1 MRFTTQTLVRSG
13 FVAAFLVVCLV
24 LAGYFYTS
32 MGGRIPLIAEV
43 GDYHVSFLSSDIDN
57 LLDDA
62 DVTVAGV
69 VVGKVS
75 GRTQEGDRI
84 RVQLTLQ
91 PQYAPLHQGATLR
104 IGVKSLVGASDVTV
118 TDGQGP
124 ELANDS
130 TLPDNAVGTPVQV
143 HDVIAELSPQTRTA
157 LGGTIQS
164 LGAGTQGQAGNID
177 QLMQGVGKL
186 ANGGVDA
193 LDAIAKQGQDLKA
206 LSNEADGLLNNLDT
220 GQGRIAQV
228 VTDADTL
235 TRSTAG
241 QKDALASTVRQLPGT
256 LDSARTATGKLQE
269 LSGSL
274 APIASDLNKAA
285 PDLNSSLVQLPGVT
299 SDLRGLLP
307 QLNGVLDRAP
317 ATLDRVPTLG
327 SDVRDLVPPTQT
339 VLQDANPMLAY
350 AAPYGRDVGAMLES
364 FGSTFENYSENGLHT
379 VRLAPILNQQAV
391 RNIPLPTSTLD
402 PTNWHN
408 PYPQPGSADK
418 PAPFGGPYPQVQKAP
433 R

>member
-13 FVAAFLVVCLV
+13 FVAGFLVVCLV

-32 MGGRIPLIAEV
+32 MGGRIPVIAEV
-43 GDYHVSFLSSDIDN
+43 GDYHVSFLTNDIDN

-62 DVTVAGV
+62 DVTIAGV

-75 GRTQEGDRI
+75 GRTQEGSQV
-84 RVQLTLQ
+84 RVQLTIQ

-104 IGVKSLVGASDVTV
+104 IGVKSLVGASDVTM

-124 ELANDS
+124 ELSDGA
-130 TLPDNAVGTPVQV
+130 TLPADAVGAPVQV
-143 HDVIAELSPQTRTA
+143 HDVIAGLSPPTRTA

-164 LGAGTQGQAGNID
+164 LGAGTAGQAGNID

-206 LSNEADGLLNNLDT
+206 LSNEATGLLNDLDT

-228 VTDADTL
+228 VSDADTL

-285 PDLNSSLVQLPGVT
+285 PDLNRSLVQLPGVT

-307 QLNGVLDRAP
+307 SLNGVLDRAP

-327 SDVRDLVPPTQT
+327 GDVRGLVPPTQT
-339 VLQDANPMLAY
+339 MLQDANPLLAY

-379 VRLAPILNQQAV
+379 VRLAPIVNQQAV
-391 RNIPLPTSTLD
+391 RNIPLPTSMLD

-408 PYPQPGSADK
+408 PYPRPGSAGA
-418 PAPFGGPYPQVQKAP
+418 PAPFGGPYPRVAQAP

>member
-1 MRFTTQTLVRSG
+1 MRFNTQTLVRSG

-84 RVQLTLQ
+84 RVQLTIQ

-104 IGVKSLVGASDVTV
+104 IGVKSLVGASDMTV
-118 TDGQGP
+118 VDGQGP

-164 LGAGTQGQAGNID
+164 L
-177 QLMQGVGKL
+177 
-186 ANGGVDA
+186 
-193 LDAIAKQGQDLKA
+193 
-206 LSNEADGLLNNLDT
+206 
-220 GQGRIAQV
+220 
-228 VTDADTL
+228 
-235 TRSTAG
+235 
-241 QKDALASTVRQLPGT
+241 
-256 LDSARTATGKLQE
+256 
-269 LSGSL
+269 
-274 APIASDLNKAA
+274 
-285 PDLNSSLVQLPGVT
+285 
-299 SDLRGLLP
+299 
-307 QLNGVLDRAP
+307 
-317 ATLDRVPTLG
+317 
-327 SDVRDLVPPTQT
+327 
-339 VLQDANPMLAY
+339 
-350 AAPYGRDVGAMLES
+350 
-364 FGSTFENYSENGLHT
+364 
-379 VRLAPILNQQAV
+379 
-391 RNIPLPTSTLD
+391 
-402 PTNWHN
+402 
-408 PYPQPGSADK
+408 
-418 PAPFGGPYPQVQKAP
+418 
-433 R
+433 

>member
-13 FVAAFLVVCLV
+13 FVAAFLVLCLV
-24 LAGYFYTS
+24 LAGYFYTR
-32 MGGRIPLIAEV
+32 MGGRIPLVAEV
-43 GDYHVSFLSSDIDN
+43 GDYHVSFLSNDINN

-62 DVTVAGV
+62 DVTEAGV

-75 GRTQEGDRI
+75 GRTQDGNRV
-84 RVQLTLQ
+84 RVQLTIQ
-91 PQYAPLHQGATLR
+91 PQYAPLHQGTTLR
-104 IGVKSLVGASDVTV
+104 IGVKSLVGASDVTM
-118 TDGQGP
+118 TDGRGP
-124 ELANDS
+124 ELPNDS
-130 TLPDNAVGTPVQV
+130 TLPDNAVGVPVQV
-143 HDVIAELSPQTRTA
+143 HDVIAELQPKTRTDLSGA
-157 LGGTIQS
+157 IQS
-164 LGAGTQGQAGNID
+164 LGAGTAGQAGNIN

-206 LSNEADGLLNNLDT
+206 LSNEATNLLDELDT

-228 VTDADTL
+228 VSDADTL
-235 TRSTAG
+235 TRATAG
-241 QKDALASTVRQLPGT
+241 QKDALAGTVRQLPGT
-256 LDSARTATGKLQE
+256 LDSARAATAKLTE

-274 APIASDLNKAA
+274 APVASDLNKAA
-285 PDLNSSLVQLPGVT
+285 PDLNASLVQLPGVT

-307 QLNGVLDRAP
+307 SLNGVLDRAP

-327 SDVRDLVPPTQT
+327 SDVRDLVPPAQT
-339 VLQDANPMLAY
+339 LLQDANPLLAY

-379 VRLAPILNQQAV
+379 VRLAPIINQQAV
-391 RNIPLPTSTLD
+391 RNIPLPTAMLD
-402 PTNWHN
+402 PTNWNN
-408 PYPQPGSADK
+408 PYPRPGSAGN
-418 PAPFGGPYPQVQKAP
+418 PAPFGGQYPRVQQAP

>member
-75 GRTQEGDRI
+75 GRTQEGNRV
-84 RVQLTLQ
+84 RVQLTIQ

-118 TDGQGP
+118 VDGQGP

-130 TLPDNAVGTPVQV
+130 TLPDNAVGAPVQV

-164 LGAGTQGQAGNID
+164 LGAGTQGQAGNIN

-193 LDAIAKQGQDLKA
+193 LDAVAKQGQDLKA

-228 VTDADTL
+228 VSDADTL

-256 LDSARTATGKLQE
+256 LASAKTATGKLQE

-274 APIASDLNKAA
+274 APVASDLNQAA
-285 PDLNSSLVQLPGVT
+285 PDLNRSLVQLPGVT

-307 QLNGVLDRAP
+307 SLDGVLDRAP

-327 SDVRDLVPPTQT
+327 GDVRDLVPPTQT
-339 VLQDANPMLAY
+339 LLQDANPMLAY

-379 VRLAPILNQQAV
+379 VRLAPILDQQAV